1 MLQIGSFRAQACA
14 GVTRRAFLRAG
25 TSLPLLGALA
35 GRSEASVATD
45 GPSTARA
52 KSTVFVWLWGGPSH
66 LDTVDPKPDAPHNYR
81 GPFTTIPTRE
91 PGVRYTELL
100 PHLAARSDR
109 FSLIRT
115 HVTPDSRHPEAAS
128 IGMTGYKE
136 DAGPIQPAFGS
147 IVARQRG
154 GSGALPPY
162 VMLSSGTPRVET
174 QVAKGYGGGHWGK
187 AYDPFVASCSE
198 SGETGIPSLRLLDD
212 ISPARLDDRYDL
224 QAKLDQMR
232 SSLAESDYGQWDVF
246 QKMAFTLLSSRGAT
260 AALDLSREKPVT
272 REAYGQ
278 SSFGQSLLLARRL
291 VEAEVPYV
299 HVNWSE
305 YAEAIAPR
313 TDFGWD
319 THIHNFDY
327 LPRLCQIFDRAF
339 SAFLDDL
346 YDRGLIDDTLVV
358 CIGEFGRTPKINSS
372 AARDHWKDCYFS
384 IWAGGG
390 VQPGR
395 VIGESTRL
403 AEYPVTRAYE
413 PSAVGATILQLM
425 GIDGAARSKLDVLRE
440 ARVIHEL
447 L

>member
-1 MLQIGSFRAQACA
+1 MPESVRAAKNQ
-14 GVTRRAFLRAG
+14 G
-25 TSLPLLGALA
+25 T
-35 GRSEASVATD
+35 
-45 GPSTARA
+45 A

-66 LDTVDPKPDAPHNYR
+66 LDTFDPKPDAPYVYR
-81 GPFTTIPTRE
+81 GPYATVPTRTA
-91 PGVRYTELL
+91 GVRFSELV
-100 PHLAARSDR
+100 PKLAARNDLY
-109 FSLIRT
+109 SLVRT

-136 DAGPIQPAFGS
+136 DAGPVQPSFGS
-147 IVARQRG
+147 IVARDR
-154 GSGALPPY
+154 AAHHTLPDLPPF
-162 VMLSSGTPRVET
+162 VMLSRGTPRVES

-187 AYDPFVASCSE
+187 AYDPFVASCSDTGQ
-198 SGETGIPSLRLLDD
+198 SGIPSLHPLDDVSPERLLDRRALQ
-212 ISPARLDDRYDL
+212 SRLD
-224 QAKLDQMR
+224 QTR
-232 SSLAESDYGQWDVF
+232 SNVGDEDYGQWDLF

-260 AALDLSREKPVT
+260 KALDLSLEKEAT
-272 REAYGQ
+272 RQAYGQ
-278 SSFGQSLLLARRL
+278 STFGQSLLLARRL

-327 LPRLCQIFDRAF
+327 LPRLCQILDRALA
-339 SAFLDDL
+339 AFLDDL
-346 YDRGLIDDTLVV
+346 YDRGLIDSTLVV
-358 CIGEFGRTPKINSS
+358 CMGEFGRTPKINREAS
-372 AARDHWKDCYFS
+372 RDHWKECYFS

-403 AEYPVTRAYE
+403 GEHPMTR
-413 PSAVGATILQLM
+413 PFDPPAVGSTIMELM
-425 GIDGAARSKLDVLRE
+425 GIDGATRKKLDVLRE
-440 ARVIHEL
+440 ARVIREL